1 MRLSRLLSIGAALLL
16 LLGTGMLLADDVT
29 VNLESMVIE
38 SFDDPDARMWV
49 VQGSKFITQDYPQ
62 IAYAP
67 YWPDALFGTRNGNP
81 DLRSFGVRAAFDRKG
96 YNYLEIIPA
105 VEGEDGPVPQS
116 IDLPGRVQ
124 TIDLWV
130 WGSDHNY
137 YLEAHIRDHRGI
149 NHVLNMGGLQYSGWR
164 NLRTSI
170 PNYVPQSVQTV
181 PRYRGL
187 ELTKLVLWTQP
198 QASVDGFYVYL
209 DQLKVLTDT
218 FESRFD
224 GDILAEPDVIEDIWS
239 NQEGQ

>member
-67 YWPDALFGTRNGNP
+67 YWPDALFGTGNDSP

>member
-16 LLGTGMLLADDVT
+16 LLGTGMLLADEVT

-38 SFDDPDARMWV
+38 SFDDPDARTWV
-49 VQGSKFITQDYPQ
+49 VRGSKFITQDYPQ
-62 IAYAP
+62 TAYAP
-67 YWPDALFGTRNGNP
+67 YWPDALFGTRNDNP
-81 DLRSFGVRAAFDRKG
+81 DLRSFGIHAAFDRKG
-96 YNYLEIIPA
+96 YNYLEIIPT
-105 VEGEDGPVPQS
+105 VEGQDGPVPQS
-116 IDLPGRVQ
+116 VDLPGRVR

-130 WGSDHNY
+130 WGSNHNY

-149 NHVLNMGGLQYSGWR
+149 NHVLNLGDLQFSGWR
-164 NLRTSI
+164 NLRTPI
-170 PNYVPQSVQTV
+170 PNYVPQAVQTV

-198 QASVDGFYVYL
+198 QASVDGFYVYF

-224 GDILAEPDVIEDIWS
+224 GDMLAEPDVIEDIWT